1 MRTTT
6 ESSSINVTVKL
17 DSSERDRL
25 KLLAVSKKRTP
36 HYLMREAIQVYLAT
50 EESNA
55 RFVAAAQDSLGQY
68 EKTGKHISLDE
79 LRAWTKALKKN
90 PKTPMPA
97 CHK

>member
-1 MRTTT
+1 MLTTSKT
-6 ESSSINVTVKL
+6 ASVNVTVKL

-25 KLLAVSKKRTP
+25 KSLAVSKKRTP
-36 HYLMREAIQVYLAT
+36 HYLMREAIQVYLEK
-50 EESNA
+50 EESHA
-55 RFVAAAQDSLGQY
+55 RFVAAAKDSLGQY